1 MQLAVALAADEQHLG
16 GQVGP
21 LPAAEA
27 LDGVH
32 HEVGTPVL
40 FKDVLRRSILDGS
53 QIDPS

>member
-1 MQLAVALAADEQHLG
+1 MQLAVAPAVDEQHLG

-32 HEVGTPVL
+32 QEVGAPVL
-40 FKDVLRRSILDGS
+40 FKDVLRRRVLDGS